1 MNTTNIEY
9 LLNVLEG
16 DKEEA
21 KFLFQ
26 STLQALDE
34 ISVST
39 DFSTGEKACVL
50 QRLGELN
57 QTLADAYVMFEM
69 RATLYQGGVS

>member
-9 LLNVLEG
+9 LLDVLSH

-21 KFLFQ
+21 AFLFQ

-39 DFSTGEKACVL
+39 DFSAGEKACVL
-50 QRLGELN
+50 QRLGELS
-57 QTLADAYVMFEM
+57 QTLADAYVEF
-69 RATLYQGGVS
+69 RKRVHLYQGGVS